1 MPTEHKHFARHT
13 ENTQQMLAKS
23 IWKALN
29 KKPVNA
35 VIMIGHCLL
44 FGLAKKKTE
53 SESESD

>member
-53 SESESD
+53 SESD